1 MPSPETPRRA
11 KSVQFADLRSQ
22 GVFERIEDKFFIA
35 REKLSDLNALLESRM
50 APSYL
55 DPKTRFCGVES
66 IYLDSSDLN
75 SYTSHF
81 QSTELSGRGGRFK
94 VRIRRYYPDGNAEQS
109 QSALLE
115 LKQKVFDEG
124 QSKTKKVRFSL
135 GLRDLAR
142 LMKGKTVR
150 FVPRLLRLN
159 PGISPTQLFQRLC
172 MINKLIRKH
181 GLKPICRV
189 TYVRKAFEAS
199 GLRVTYDDSIQYQP
213 LVERPGL
220 LVRAQTME
228 SEQQERA
235 AKMAEQFKSFDGV
248 VLEVKHGGDV
258 PRWLTDFLER
268 TGSGKI
274 SFSKYC
280 FSITDQF
287 MVSNGGAG

>member
-1 MPSPETPRRA
+1 
-11 KSVQFADLRSQ
+11 
-22 GVFERIEDKFFIA
+22 
-35 REKLSDLNALLESRM
+35 M

-55 DPKTRFCGVES
+55 DPKTQFCEVES
-66 IYLDSSDLN
+66 IYLDSSSLN

-81 QSTELSGRGGRFK
+81 QSSELTVRGSRFK
-94 VRIRRYYPDGNAEQS
+94 IRIRRYFPDGTAEQS

-115 LKQKVFDEG
+115 LKQKVFDG
-124 QSKTKKVRFSL
+124 VQSKTKKVRFSL

-159 PGISPTQLFQRLC
+159 PGITPAQLFQRLV

-181 GLKPICRV
+181 GLKPICRI

-199 GLRVTYDDSIQYQP
+199 GLRVTYDDRIQYQP

-220 LVRAQTME
+220 LVRPGAMRL
-228 SEQQERA
+228 EQQERA
-235 AKMAEQFKSFDGV
+235 AQMAEQFKSFDGV

-287 MVSNGGAG
+287 MVSNGSTG